1 MDMNHRRSKPT
12 FAELVAGPRLA
23 RQTQYFLAKKTR
35 DSSIAQDQNCSRPSP
50 DDATFDSYIALYLR
64 RGNRK
69 PAFYRGDHVLTA
81 DRKFRLGRDYIAES
95 PEDLILYFA
104 SDSIS
109 ALREAYDL
117 TSTRH
122 TIFFLFGSASPE
134 LRALASPGEYT
145 QKEFNLLS
153 TDTRIRATRGMIVDF
168 ALLSGISD
176 VCKMAAAGLEWNA
189 VFGEVD
195 STGAIDKAQNRWVEI
210 DRSERFCC
218 ASMVSNETRVPP
230 TAPTSGRMSGAP
242 PPLAYGQSVSMS
254 THTAIAITE
263 PGKVD
268 VIQVPTGTPG
278 DGQVL
283 IKVEYASLIVLDTY
297 MSDVGY
303 FVQSYPVILGF
314 NASGTV
320 AQLGNG
326 VTDLAVGDRVVAV
339 CFADFNNKGT
349 QEYTTQPRIMVSKVP
364 DSLSLE
370 SAVTIPENLITAFY
384 TLFNQLELPVPP
396 SFPVKETPP
405 LASTPILIYG
415 AGSTSG
421 QYMVQLLRAAGY
433 TNVLATASA
442 KHHAYL
448 KSIGA
453 TGTFDYNNS
462 SLAEDVAKYVG
473 GDGKVPLVVDCIAA
487 VPSMAALA
495 KIVSPTGTVALL
507 MPFKK
512 TNTITVKHA
521 SDMTNEFPQ
530 DNEPFSREVKLL
542 AVRANLAFQDPYL
555 RDNLATKIIPSLL
568 EKGIIEPN
576 RVRLM
581 DQGSFKDRVEQGLDL
596 LRNDKISGEKVVVK
610 VDA

>member
-1 MDMNHRRSKPT
+1 
-12 FAELVAGPRLA
+12 
-23 RQTQYFLAKKTR
+23 
-35 DSSIAQDQNCSRPSP
+35 
-50 DDATFDSYIALYLR
+50 
-64 RGNRK
+64 
-69 PAFYRGDHVLTA
+69 
-81 DRKFRLGRDYIAES
+81 
-95 PEDLILYFA
+95 
-104 SDSIS
+104 
-109 ALREAYDL
+109 
-117 TSTRH
+117 
-122 TIFFLFGSASPE
+122 
-134 LRALASPGEYT
+134 
-145 QKEFNLLS
+145 
-153 TDTRIRATRGMIVDF
+153 
-168 ALLSGISD
+168 
-176 VCKMAAAGLEWNA
+176 
-189 VFGEVD
+189 
-195 STGAIDKAQNRWVEI
+195 
-210 DRSERFCC
+210 
-218 ASMVSNETRVPP
+218 
-230 TAPTSGRMSGAP
+230 
-242 PPLAYGQSVSMS
+242 MS

-268 VIQVPTGTPG
+268 AIQVPTGAPG

-283 IKVEYASLIVLDTY
+283 IKVEYASLIAFDTY
-297 MSDVGY
+297 MSDLGY
-303 FVQSYPVILGF
+303 FVQSYPVIPGF

-339 CFADFNNKGT
+339 CFAAFNSKGT

-370 SAVTIPENLITAFY
+370 SAVTIPDNLITAFY
-384 TLFNQLELPVPP
+384 TLFNQLELPTPP

-405 LASTPILIYG
+405 LATTPILIYG

-453 TGTFDYNNS
+453 TGTFDYNNP
-462 SLAEDVAKYVG
+462 SLAEDVARFVG

-495 KIVSPTGTVALL
+495 KIVSPTGTAALL

-521 SDMTNEFPQ
+521 SDMTNDLPQ
-530 DNEPFSREVKLL
+530 DNEPFSLEVKLL
-542 AVRANLAFQDPYL
+542 AVKTFLAFQDPYL

-596 LRNDKISGEKVVVK
+596 LRNNKISGEKVVIK
-610 VDA
+610 VAA